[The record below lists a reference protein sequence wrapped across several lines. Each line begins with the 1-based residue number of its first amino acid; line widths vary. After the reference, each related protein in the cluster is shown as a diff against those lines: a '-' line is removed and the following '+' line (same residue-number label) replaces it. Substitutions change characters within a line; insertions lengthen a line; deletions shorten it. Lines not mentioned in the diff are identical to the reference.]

1 MKEIFLKIFKPLTAV
16 LIIIANFFL
25 WAFELPQYPSQT
37 EIDMSKFDE
46 TPVFA
51 EEFDGTEI
59 NEELWGG
66 HYTYG
71 DSYSLRRGG
80 YWHRDMASVSDGNL
94 HIKTAYLEEGL
105 GGGPAGWYSYGM
117 DTNGKYEQTYGYFEC
132 RCIFPKGTGH
142 WSAFWLLTDSMMNT
156 EEKGLNGAELDVFE
170 SFNYGNR
177 LLWNSTKHTI
187 HIDGYG
193 DFHDADNDGSWR
205 IKGDPFNEF
214 HTYGVEWNEDGY
226 TFYIDGR
233 KTSFNDFGGA
243 SRVPEY
249 MILSVEV
256 GGENGKPDGGLTMGP
271 IYENE
276 SGMEFT
282 SDFIVDY
289 VRAYQYK

>member
-1 MKEIFLKIFKPLTAV
+1 MKNVFLKIFKPLTAF

-25 WAFELPQYPSQT
+25 WAFNLPQFPSVT
-37 EIDMSKFDE
+37 EIDMSKFE
-46 TPVFA
+46 EVPVFS
-51 EEFDGTEI
+51 EEFDDAEI
-59 NEELWGG
+59 NEDVWSG

-71 DSYSLRRGG
+71 DRYSVRRGG
-80 YWHRDMASVSDGNL
+80 YWHRDMASVYGGSL
-94 HIKTAYLEEGL
+94 HIKTEYLDEGL
-105 GGGPAGWYSYGM
+105 GGGPEGWYSYGM

-132 RCIFPKGTGH
+132 RCIFPKGMGH

-156 EEKGLNGAELDVFE
+156 EEKGLNGAEIDVFE
-170 SFNYGNR
+170 SFNYGNK
-177 LLWNSTKHTI
+177 LLQNSTKHTI

-205 IKGDPFNEF
+205 ISGDPFNEF
-214 HTYGVEWNEDGY
+214 HTYGVEWNEEGY

-256 GGENGKPDGGLTMGP
+256 GGENGVPDGGLTMGP

-276 SGMEFT
+276 GGKDFT
-282 SDFIVDY
+282 SDFVIDY
-289 VRAYQYK
+289 VRAYKYK